1 VSCPPLLKSCSS
13 LKPWANASGNPDYV
27 RIVKGSHRESVGKGD
42 SGSWIGE
49 HPWEKRD
56 PNLVAQFAL
65 LLSTSPLAL
74 PGSPTSTPL
83 SWLRPDL
90 PPAGGEGRR
99 SSEAGDGGEVSKR
112 VAALE
117 AFFDTRAPEES
128 QVEDAIGGRRSE
140 MARPPTG
147 GGITSR
153 APRRD
158 LASFPRRFQFT
169 YLQRL
174 YPGAATSGEYPQ
186 RLVIIRR
193 NETHRHGHPS
203 FIPENLDGGAIDQ

>member
-83 SWLRPDL
+83 SWLRQDL
-90 PPAGGEGRR
+90 RPAGGEGRR
-99 SSEAGDGGEVSKR
+99 SSEAGDGSEVSRASRRSRSVFQHPRSRR
-112 VAALE
+112 VA
-117 AFFDTRAPEES
+117 S
-128 QVEDAIGGRRSE
+128 RRCDR
-140 MARPPTG
+140 RPKVGDGTPAYWRG
-147 GGITSR
+147 
-153 APRRD
+153 D
-158 LASFPRRFQFT
+158 HFASP
-169 YLQRL
+169 
-174 YPGAATSGEYPQ
+174 PP
-186 RLVIIRR
+186 
-193 NETHRHGHPS
+193 
-203 FIPENLDGGAIDQ
+203 